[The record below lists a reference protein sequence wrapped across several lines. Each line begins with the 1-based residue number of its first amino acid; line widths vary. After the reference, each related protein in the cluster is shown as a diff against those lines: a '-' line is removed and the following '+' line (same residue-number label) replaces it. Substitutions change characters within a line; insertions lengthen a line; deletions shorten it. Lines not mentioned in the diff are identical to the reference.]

1 MNSTLKQYT
10 AEICT
15 IKLGMEH
22 FESISEYFSSDN
34 EAISWAEALKQK
46 GALSVILASK
56 DGTVFI
62 L

>member
-22 FESISEYFSSDN
+22 FESISEYFSSDK
-34 EAISWAEALKQK
+34 EAISWAETLKQK

-56 DGTVFI
+56 I
-62 L
+62 